1 MKKGRRSIRL
11 SNFDYSQPSAY
22 YVTLC
27 VQDFQCILAHV
38 VNGQIQLKKA
48 GEICMKVWQSLPNR
62 FPTVEL
68 DVVSIMPNHMHGIL
82 LLNLDDIANGPI
94 LGGVIGAFQSLVFH
108 QYYQWIKKNNI
119 EAKAKFWQRNYYE
132 HVIRNEKDWERIRK
146 YIIENPMN
154 WNEDT
159 YYRQT

>member
-1 MKKGRRSIRL
+1 
-11 SNFDYSQPSAY
+11 
-22 YVTLC
+22 
-27 VQDFQCILAHV
+27 
-38 VNGQIQLKKA
+38 
-48 GEICMKVWQSLPNR
+48 MKVWQSLPNR

-82 LLNLDDIANGPI
+82 LLNLNDIANGPI

-108 QYYQWIKKNNI
+108 QYYQWIKENNI